1 MFVLAQT
8 LLTDNDKVSHLE
20 SLFICSSGIL
30 HASCILLALDE
41 ESCH

>member
-20 SLFICSSGIL
+20 SLFITSQTNAITVGNT
-30 HASCILLALDE
+30 HK
-41 ESCH
+41 HK